1 MEEKEP
7 DVYLKDVEK
16 TYNSLSVLLDRS
28 GSWGSARRMHLNAEK
43 TRWKR
48 MVRHPGL
55 FLADTIK
62 KDAAR
67 SQDVLE
73 KTFPMIHDIDPQKTK
88 KPTPDNLSGVGF

>member
-1 MEEKEP
+1 MGQCEKDALECGE
-7 DVYLKDVEK
+7 DTVEAHGA
-16 TYNSLSVLLDRS
+16 T
-28 GSWGSARRMHLNAEK
+28 
-43 TRWKR
+43 
-48 MVRHPGL
+48 